1 MPSRV
6 ANEVHLNTVR
16 PLIGSH
22 YPPEY
27 HSFMYSADLGKLPR
41 SNTDVENYMFYNS
54 ATQAWTCVMP
64 IMLVARTT
72 IIDAAAIILTSSGN
86 SNDGTSGGFNGGILN
101 YGWMKAQATSI
112 TVTGTE
118 TVVTASGTATATW
131 TAGSK
136 TLTLTSVTGTPAI
149 GDTIKL
155 NTPPSQDDAI
165 QRATPNTFGVTA
177 VTGSPATSVT
187 MSHAPTA
194 SGSAAV
200 TFYPRRPI
208 SQLNKMIYCN
218 SANEPYLVYGDPVTG
233 ATLDSGGFAIT
244 YPTYDTGADTSLLGA
259 EAWGGEGGP
268 PYVDYVQS
276 GEAWGAS
283 ASYQIINNC
292 CVVDRAGGGD
302 RGQGKALALVWHIG
316 YGNISPAQV
325 RDRLQG
331 VRFLV
336 TIRHRSSITGGKGG

>member
-1 MPSRV
+1 MPSRI

-41 SNTDVENYMFYNS
+41 SNLEVENYMFYDS
-54 ATQAWTCVMP
+54 ATNGWVCVMP

-72 IIDAAAIILTSSGN
+72 IIDAASIIIISSGLN
-86 SNDGTSGGFNGGILN
+86 NDGNAGSYNGGMLN

-112 TVTGTE
+112 TDASAN

-136 TLTLTSVTGTPAI
+136 TLALTSVSGTPAI

-155 NTPPSQDDAI
+155 TTPPSQDDSA

-194 SGSAAV
+194 SGSGAV

-208 SQLNKMIYCN
+208 SQLHKMLYCN

-233 ATLDSGGFAIT
+233 ATITNGGFGIT
-244 YPTYDTGADTSLLGA
+244 YPSYDTGADTSLLGP

-268 PYVDYVQS
+268 PYMDYVAS
-276 GEAWGAS
+276 GENWGAA
-283 ASYQIINNC
+283 ASYPIINNR

-302 RGQGKALALVWHIG
+302 RGQGKALALVWQQG

-336 TIRHRSSITGGKGG
+336 TIRHRSSVTGGKGG

>member
-1 MPSRV
+1 MPSRI

-41 SNTDVENYMFYNS
+41 SNTNVENYMFYDS
-54 ATQAWTCVMP
+54 ATGAWTCVMP

-72 IIDAAAIILTSSGN
+72 IIDAASIMIISSGLN
-86 SNDGTSGGFNGGILN
+86 NDGNAGPFNGGFLN
-101 YGWMKAQATSI
+101 YGWMKAQATS
-112 TVTGTE
+112 VTLASSD
-118 TVVTASGTATATW
+118 TVVTASGTATASW

-136 TLTLTSVTGTPAI
+136 TLTLTGVTGTPAI

-155 NTPPSQDDAI
+155 NSPPSQDDAA

-177 VTGSPATSVT
+177 VAGGAASVT

-208 SQLNKMIYCN
+208 SQLNTMLYCN

-233 ATLDSGGFAIT
+233 ATLNSGGFGIT
-244 YPTYDTGADTSLLGA
+244 YPNYDTGADTSLLGP
-259 EAWGGEGGP
+259 EAWGGESGP
-268 PYVDYVQS
+268 PYMDYPS
-276 GEAWGAS
+276 TGENWGAA

-302 RGQGKALALVWHIG
+302 RGQGKALALVWYIG

-336 TIRHRSSITGGKGG
+336 TIRHRSSVTGGKGG